1 MSMDSYYERNPVLL
15 YIAKRIVEDVLDKT
29 NEEYISAI
37 SSPEA
42 DVLKRKLESFSQDQL
57 HILQELIP
65 WITMGTVSNM
75 LWLFE
80 QNEDIQLIV
89 EYDGIKINIAETSD
103 GLDGEFCGE
112 GGWIDRFGNYSY
124 EYDPM
129 GRIIRKSASG
139 RTLPAYGYDLYGNLM
154 TQRDVTA
161 FRQN

>member
-1 MSMDSYYERNPVLL
+1 MSMDSYYKRNPVLL
-15 YIAKRIVEDVLDKT
+15 YIGKRIVEDVLDKT

-37 SSPEA
+37 ASPEA
-42 DVLKRKLESFSQDQL
+42 DVLEKKLESFSQDQL

-89 EYDGIKINIAETSD
+89 EYEGKRINIAEASD

-112 GGWIDRFGNYSY
+112 EGWIDRFGKYLDFMTI
-124 EYDPM
+124 ETR
-129 GRIIRKSASG
+129 RICNSEREES
-139 RTLPAYGYDLYGNLM
+139 
-154 TQRDVTA
+154 
-161 FRQN
+161 

>member
-1 MSMDSYYERNPVLL
+1 MSIDSYYERNPVLL

-29 NEEYISAI
+29 NEEYISAV

-42 DVLKRKLESFSQDQL
+42 DVLERKLESFSQDQL

-89 EYDGIKINIAETSD
+89 EYDGK
-103 GLDGEFCGE
+103 
-112 GGWIDRFGNYSY
+112 
-124 EYDPM
+124 
-129 GRIIRKSASG
+129 K
-139 RTLPAYGYDLYGNLM
+139 
-154 TQRDVTA
+154 
-161 FRQN
+161 

>member
-1 MSMDSYYERNPVLL
+1 MQGKPPCQYRQGGLWKIRGNEVKSMDSYYERNPVLL

-29 NEEYISAI
+29 NEDYISAV

-42 DVLKRKLESFSQDQL
+42 DVLVKKLESFSQDQI

-89 EYDGIKINIAETSD
+89 EYKGEKINIAKTSD

-112 GGWIDRFGNYSY
+112 GGWIDRFGKYLDFMTI
-124 EYDPM
+124 EAW
-129 GRIIRKSASG
+129 RI
-139 RTLPAYGYDLYGNLM
+139 YNLE
-154 TQRDVTA
+154 RDES
-161 FRQN
+161 

>member
-1 MSMDSYYERNPVLL
+1 MDSYYERNPVLL

-29 NEEYISAI
+29 NEDYISAV

-42 DVLKRKLESFSQDQL
+42 DVLVKKLESFSQDQI

-89 EYDGIKINIAETSD
+89 EYKGEKINIAENSC
-103 GLDGEFCGE
+103 GLEEDLNN
-112 GGWIDRFGNYSY
+112 WIERFGTYKNYTSV
-124 EYDPM
+124 EFEKQFKM
-129 GRIIRKSASG
+129 SF
-139 RTLPAYGYDLYGNLM
+139 
-154 TQRDVTA
+154 RDWINR
-161 FRQN
+161 FR

>member
-42 DVLKRKLESFSQDQL
+42 DVLKRKLKSFSQDQL

-89 EYDGIKINIAETSD
+89 EYDGKKINIAETSD

-112 GGWIDRFGNYSY
+112 GGWIDRFGKYLDFMTI
-124 EYDPM
+124 EAR
-129 GRIIRKSASG
+129 RIYNSE
-139 RTLPAYGYDLYGNLM
+139 
-154 TQRDVTA
+154 RDEL
-161 FRQN
+161 